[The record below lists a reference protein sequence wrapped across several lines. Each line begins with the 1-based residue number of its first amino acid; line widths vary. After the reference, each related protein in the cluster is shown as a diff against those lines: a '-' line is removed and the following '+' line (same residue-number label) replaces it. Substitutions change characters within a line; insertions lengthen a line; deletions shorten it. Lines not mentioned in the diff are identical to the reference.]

1 MARVTVEDCL
11 EKVGNRFALVI
22 LAAERARQLS
32 KRARPLVACDNKPA
46 VTSLREI
53 AMGGVHF
60 REQVRD
66 QVEEHLREVRA
77 RGLKIILPAHKS

>member
-32 KRARPLVACDNKPA
+32 RGAEAMVECDNKPA

-53 AMGGVHF
+53 AEGKVKFEGDI
-60 REQVRD
+60 REAVD
-66 QVEEHLREVRA
+66 NYLAEIRA
-77 RGLKIILPAHKS
+77 RGLLEPTKGNR